1 MTPAQRAR
9 ARDLFQQ
16 LLDLSEGQQASRL
29 ESECQDDPE
38 VRAHVFEMLRED
50 RAAGGA
56 DFEPL
61 VSPMDAS
68 QLAAAIAESP
78 GMAIGPYRIVR
89 VLGEGG
95 FGTVFLAEQ
104 SGPIKREVALKVV
117 KLGMDTRQ
125 VIARFH
131 RERQAMALLD
141 HPNIAKVYDA
151 GATESGRPY
160 FAMEVCPGE
169 PLTKY
174 CDASRLTIEQRIAI
188 FCTVC
193 RAVHHAH
200 QRGLIHRDLKPS
212 NILVADVDGNPV
224 PKVID
229 FGIAKAMRQDLRAG
243 TMLSVQQ
250 QFIGTPEYTSPEQ
263 AQGESDVDTRSD
275 VYSLGVLLYELL
287 TGETPV
293 PSETLRKG
301 NGKSLQQVILES
313 AVIAPSTRLQTGT
326 DGGTRASTLRATEP
340 SRLRTQLRRDLDW
353 VVLRAIEKDRERR
366 YGSVA
371 ELEQDLE
378 RYLRGEAVLAAPPST
393 WYALR
398 KSARRHRS
406 VVVAATLVLAALLL
420 GLAGTLSQAREAR
433 KEAAAARAAEASQTR
448 LAQAEAERSRELQ
461 QVAEFQ
467 AEMLRSLDASTIGDN
482 LASDMRAQLIKNL
495 EADQV
500 PEADGESLLAA
511 FDEAVLRLNTTDVAS
526 NLLDRE
532 ILKPSIR
539 AIDENFVNQPR
550 ARGLL
555 HANVAASFA
564 ALSMRPEALGEYRSA
579 VQSLSEGLGPDNPQ
593 VLAVQLDELMML
605 TAMDDLQAIQ
615 TLSGDLLE
623 RAQRAL
629 DESDPL
635 RLSIERQ
642 WATTLRKL
650 GRLDESL
657 EFHQAVLARCQR
669 LLPPG
674 SDVTNKSMARTARA
688 LVDLARYDEAESLAH
703 QAVTSAVQS
712 FGPTHDDTLPIK
724 YVLAEVQSK
733 SGKNEEALV
742 VLNEIVEARTTARG
756 RQNVRTLNPLLLRS
770 MVLTNLGRLEEAEAD
785 ARKVI
790 AALGSRQGVDAIRIS
805 VGTSLAKLLAQRHD
819 YAAAEEVLERQ
830 IQLSSPSRRGPLF
843 QELKAIFEAWAKHD
857 PSVDLASKHSALL
870 ARLEPRTP
878 APTQVEELQ

>member
-16 LLDLSEGQQASRL
+16 LLDLSEGQQAIRL
-29 ESECQDDPE
+29 ESECPDDPE
-38 VRAHVFEMLRED
+38 VRAHVLEMLRED

-200 QRGLIHRDLKPS
+200 QRSLIHRDLKPS

-301 NGKSLQQVILES
+301 NGKSLQQIILES

-495 EADQV
+495 EVDQV

-712 FGPTHDDTLPIK
+712 FGLTHDDTLPIK
-724 YVLAEVQSK
+724 FVLAEVQSK

-790 AALGSRQGVDAIRIS
+790 AALGSREGVDAIRIS

-830 IQLSSPSRRGPLF
+830 IQLSSPTRRGPLL

-857 PSVDLASKHSALL
+857 PSVDLASKQRTLL
-870 ARLEPRTP
+870 TDREPRTP
-878 APTQVEELQ
+878 APTKVEEP

>member
-1 MTPAQRAR
+1 MSPAQRAR

-16 LLDLSEGQQASRL
+16 LLDLSEGQQATRL
-29 ESECQDDPE
+29 ESECPDDPE
-38 VRAHVFEMLRED
+38 VRAHVLEMLRED

-78 GMAIGPYRIVR
+78 GMTIGPYRIVR

-104 SGPIKREVALKVV
+104 SIPIKREVALKVV

-141 HPNIAKVYDA
+141 HPNIAKVHDA
-151 GATESGRPY
+151 GSTETGRPY

-169 PLTKY
+169 PITKY
-174 CDASRLTIEQRIAI
+174 CDAACLTIEQRIAI
-188 FCTVC
+188 FCTIC

-293 PSETLRKG
+293 PSETLRRG
-301 NGKSLQQVILES
+301 DGQSLQRLILEA
-313 AVIAPSTRLQTGT
+313 AVVAPSVRIQTGT

-433 KEAAAARAAEASQTR
+433 REAAAARAAEASQTR

-467 AEMLRSLDASTIGDN
+467 AEMLRSLDASTIGEN
-482 LASDMRAQLIKNL
+482 LASDMRSQLIKNL

-500 PEADGESLLAA
+500 PEAEGESLLAA

-539 AIDENFVNQPR
+539 AIDENFVDQPR

-579 VQSLSEGLGPDNPQ
+579 VQALSEGFGPDDPQ
-593 VLAVQLDELMML
+593 VLAVQLDELLML
-605 TAMDDLQAIQ
+605 TAMHDLQAMQ
-615 TLSGDLLE
+615 TRASDLLE
-623 RAQRAL
+623 RAQRVL

-635 RLSIERQ
+635 RLSIERE
-642 WATTLRKL
+642 WATTLRSL
-650 GRLDESL
+650 GRLEESL
-657 EFHQAVLARCQR
+657 GFQRAVLARCQR

-674 SDVTNKSMARTARA
+674 SDVTNMSMARTARVLA
-688 LVDLARYDEAESLAH
+688 DLGRYEEAESLAH
-703 QAVTSAVQS
+703 QAVTSAVET
-712 FGPTHDDTLPIK
+712 FGPTHDNTLPIK
-724 YVLAEVQSK
+724 FVLAFVQLE
-733 SGKNEEALV
+733 SGKNADALV
-742 VLNEIVEARTTARG
+742 VLNEIVEARTTAKG
-756 RQNVRTLNPLLLRS
+756 RQNVRTLNPLLLRI

-790 AALGSRQGVDAIRIS
+790 VALGSRQGVDAIRVS

-830 IQLSSPSRRGPLF
+830 IQLSSPTRSGPLL
-843 QELKAIFEAWAKHD
+843 QELKGIFEAWAKHD
-857 PSVDLASKHSALL
+857 PSVDLASKQSTLL
-870 ARLEPRTP
+870 ARSAPLTP
-878 APTQVEELQ
+878 TSPQVEEP

>member
-16 LLDLSEGQQASRL
+16 LLDLSEGQQAIRL
-29 ESECQDDPE
+29 ESECPDDPD
-38 VRAHVFEMLRED
+38 VRAHVLEMLRAD

-78 GMAIGPYRIVR
+78 GMTIGPYRIVR

-151 GATESGRPY
+151 GATETGRPY

-313 AVIAPSTRLQTGT
+313 AVIAPSARLQTGT

-393 WYALR
+393 WYALQ

-406 VVVAATLVLAALLL
+406 VVVAATLVLAALLM

-448 LAQAEAERSRELQ
+448 LAEAEAERSRELQ

-495 EADQV
+495 EVDQV

-526 NLLDRE
+526 YLLDRE

-539 AIDENFVNQPR
+539 AIDENFVDQPR

-579 VQSLSEGLGPDNPQ
+579 VQALSEGFGPDHPQ

-615 TLSGDLLE
+615 TRASDLLE
-623 RAQRAL
+623 RAQRVL

-635 RLSIERQ
+635 RLSIERE
-642 WATTLRKL
+642 WATTLRSL
-650 GRLDESL
+650 GRLEESL

-674 SDVTNKSMARTARA
+674 SDVTNKSMARTARV

-724 YVLAEVQSK
+724 YVLAEVQSR

-742 VLNEIVEARTTARG
+742 VLNEIVDARTTARG
-756 RQNVRTLNPLLLRS
+756 RQNVRTLNPLLLR
-770 MVLTNLGRLEEAEAD
+770 MKVLTNLGRLEEAEAD
-785 ARKVI
+785 ARQVI
-790 AALGSRQGVDAIRIS
+790 AALGSREGVDAIRVS

-830 IQLSSPSRRGPLF
+830 IQLSSPTRRRPLLL
-843 QELKAIFEAWAKHD
+843 ELKGIFEAWAKHD

-870 ARLEPRTP
+870 ARLEPRPP
-878 APTQVEELQ
+878 APTKVEEP